1 MSLFT
6 TSLWVHSTTNLTMTD
21 YTLQRRTEQLIAEIK
36 VHPHRDELLQLMY
49 EQRCDA
55 ILDEYTTILK

>member
-1 MSLFT
+1 MHLIVFLRPLASL
-6 TSLWVHSTTNLTMTD
+6 
-21 YTLQRRTEQLIAEIK
+21 TLQRRTEQLIAEIK

-55 ILDEYTTILK
+55 ILDEYITILE